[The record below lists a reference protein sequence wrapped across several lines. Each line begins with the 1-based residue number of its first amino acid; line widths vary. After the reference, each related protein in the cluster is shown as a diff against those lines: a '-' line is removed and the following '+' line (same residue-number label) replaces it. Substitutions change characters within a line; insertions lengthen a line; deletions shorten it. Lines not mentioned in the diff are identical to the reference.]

1 MASAHPH
8 NSFDPAEARPQLD
21 LSGPRLKTALETM
34 IHSCESTGGIERY
47 VDAMK
52 LKSKIFR
59 DNFGPGKAFE
69 LSADDFTRIASLM
82 PTVRRRVGP
91 YVEDETYPKLQK
103 AIDGLFSDEE
113 TDVKLA
119 GLCAAFP
126 EDKHHRWVRDLGAEI
141 LHQTNPEVYP
151 LMNRWVWDRK
161 ANSGVIREIWYCDID
176 HITLEIEDCYDTYLM
191 LREELSQFLTDN
203 GIFQDV
209 MIYIDLLCASIYADY
224 VAAQGG
230 SYLKADFSAAE
241 DPAKHMRRL
250 LGLDGVKT
258 KSNRK
263 LPSSIDG
270 NAELLEQANL
280 LTGDKV

>member
-1 MASAHPH
+1 MASTHPH
-8 NSFDPAEARPQLD
+8 NTLNSATGRPQLD

-34 IHSCESTGGIERY
+34 IHSCESTGGVERY

-52 LKSKIFR
+52 LKSKIFQ
-59 DNFGPGKAFE
+59 DNFNSEKISA

-82 PTVRRRVGP
+82 PTVRRRIGV
-91 YVEDETYPKLQK
+91 YLEDDTYPHLQK
-103 AIDGLFSDEE
+103 MVGGLFNDDEA
-113 TDVKLA
+113 DVKLA
-119 GLCAAFP
+119 SFCAAFP
-126 EDKHHRWVRDLGAEI
+126 DDKHHRWVRDLGAEI
-141 LHQTNPEVYP
+141 LHQTNPEIYP

-176 HITLEIEDCYDTYLM
+176 HITLDIDDRYDTYLM
-191 LREELSQFLTDN
+191 LREELSQFLSDN

-209 MIYIDLLCASIYADY
+209 MTYIDLLCASIYADY

-263 LPSSIDG
+263 LPASIDG
-270 NAELLEQANL
+270 NAQLVRQSNW
-280 LTGDKV
+280 LTGEKA